1 MNYICHKSIWTQGSD
16 GRVLPL
22 SRFAHNGHLRR
33 GGQLDGL
40 QGHRHHWHQADY
52 LQTQFKVL
60 VSKSYL
66 IFFSFYIF
74 LQIFYICSVYFN
86 RYFLYFLYS
95 INFLFLYFRILLP
108 SQPKIW
114 ELCRPSGSFEVF
126 SNFAKVLL
134 IFRPLGFQLQYI
146 FWNCMSSIFLKNNF
160 FDHILLL
167 IRGVVVQTFI

>member
-74 LQIFYICSVYFN
+74 LQIFRICSVYFN
-86 RYFLYFLYS
+86 RFFFNILYILYIFYFSTSESSCRHNQRSESSTDHQVPLKFPQTLQKFSWYSDHWVFNFNIFFEIACLQYFLKF
-95 INFLFLYFRILLP
+95 
-108 SQPKIW
+108 
-114 ELCRPSGSFEVF
+114 
-126 SNFAKVLL
+126 
-134 IFRPLGFQLQYI
+134 I
-146 FWNCMSSIFLKNNF
+146 FWPHFAA
-160 FDHILLL
+160 DQ
-167 IRGVVVQTFI
+167 RGGF

>member
-74 LQIFYICSVYFN
+74 LQIFCICSVYFN
-86 RYFLYFLYS
+86 RFFFIFSIFYIFSISLLQNPLAVTTKDLRALQTIRFVWSFLKLCKSFVNIQTIGFSTSIYFLKLH
-95 INFLFLYFRILLP
+95 
-108 SQPKIW
+108 
-114 ELCRPSGSFEVF
+114 VF
-126 SNFAKVLL
+126 NIS
-134 IFRPLGFQLQYI
+134 
-146 FWNCMSSIFLKNNF
+146 
-160 FDHILLL
+160 
-167 IRGVVVQTFI
+167 